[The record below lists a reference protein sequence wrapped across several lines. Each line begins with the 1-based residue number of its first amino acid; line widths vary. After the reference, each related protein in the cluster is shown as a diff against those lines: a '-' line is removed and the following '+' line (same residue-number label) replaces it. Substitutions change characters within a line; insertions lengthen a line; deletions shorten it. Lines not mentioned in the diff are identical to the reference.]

1 MSEDN
6 KALIRRYFEEIWNKH
21 NLDAIEDFYAPEYV
35 NHDAP
40 PGVPGDIEGLKA
52 LIGAYLNA
60 FPDIK
65 VTTNLLLADGD
76 KVVVRNTATGT
87 HSGQL
92 MEIPATGKQIETKA
106 MGIFGISGGKI
117 VESWVASDRMSM
129 MQQLGVIPAPEE
141 A

>member
-1 MSEDN
+1 MSEEN
-6 KALIRRYFEEIWNKH
+6 KALVRRYFEEIWNKH
-21 NLDAIEDFYAPEYV
+21 NLEAIEEFYAPEYV

-65 VTTNLLLADGD
+65 VTTDLLLADGD
-76 KVVVRNTATGT
+76 KVVVRNSGTGT

-117 VESWVASDRMSM
+117 VESWVASDQMSM
-129 MQQLGVIPAPEE
+129 MQQLGVNPAPEE

>member
-1 MSEDN
+1 MSEEN
-6 KALIRRYFEEIWNKH
+6 KTLIRRYFEEIWNKH
-21 NLDAIEDFYAPEYV
+21 NLDAIEYFYAPEYV

-52 LIGAYLNA
+52 LIDAFLKA

-65 VTTNLLLADGD
+65 VTSDLLLADGD
-76 KVVVRNTATGT
+76 KVVVRNTATAT
-87 HSGQL
+87 HTGQF